1 MPFCPKCRDEF
12 QDWAK
17 TCPDCRVRLVAELRA
32 ETEPTPSPGHAWRH
46 TRPARDSNELVRLAS
61 ASNETEAR
69 MWAGVLEDKGIRT
82 MVKTYEGGGF
92 RYPPVSSIMQPS
104 NLQFD
109 VYVLESHV
117 ERAREILGRM
127 SDPTSRPDRP
137 RRATKSAE
145 AKDELVAVASPSNAL
160 ESMTWAEKLENN
172 GIHCFDKS
180 VSQYSTGASYPHQ
193 QIYVLRSDVAKARK
207 ILGRISDCA
216 AGAEPSD
223 GQLSK
228 KRRFST
234 TAAGIVDVANG
245 VVYICLAVGL
255 TITTDLDVVIPIAIA
270 AIGVLAIAGGICTLL
285 RKNWWIAVA
294 GAIVSMVPFFPPFL
308 MSGSRDEF
316 E

>member
-92 RYPPVSSIMQPS
+92 RYPPVSSIIQPS

-109 VYVLESHV
+109 VYVLESDV
-117 ERAREILGRM
+117 ERAREILGRKV
-127 SDPTSRPDRP
+127 SSADGVARVQPTKE
-137 RRATKSAE
+137 RR
-145 AKDELVAVASPSNAL
+145 VA
-160 ESMTWAEKLENN
+160 
-172 GIHCFDKS
+172 
-180 VSQYSTGASYPHQ
+180 
-193 QIYVLRSDVAKARK
+193 
-207 ILGRISDCA
+207 
-216 AGAEPSD
+216 
-223 GQLSK
+223 
-228 KRRFST
+228 T
-234 TAAGIVDVANG
+234 TAAGIIDVANG

-255 TITTDLDVVIPIAIA
+255 AIVATLHLAIPIGLTV
-270 AIGVLAIAGGICTLL
+270 IGILAIAGGICTLL

-294 GAIVSMVPFFPPFL
+294 GAVVSMVPFFPLFL